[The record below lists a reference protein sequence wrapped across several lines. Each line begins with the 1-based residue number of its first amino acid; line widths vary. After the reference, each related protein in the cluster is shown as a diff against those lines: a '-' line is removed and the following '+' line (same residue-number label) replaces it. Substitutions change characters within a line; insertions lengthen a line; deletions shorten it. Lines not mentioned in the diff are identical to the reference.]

1 METLIECPKCS
12 HSFELSTSLTQ
23 KIEQQITSKFTQ
35 DLEAKSRELEALQ
48 SQLKSAEETVSAKLE
63 AKYALEMEK
72 MKLAVIK
79 QADEDA
85 KKKLAEKD
93 EELKRIKDREGQL
106 EERVNQARKLELDM
120 IDKEKKLKQAQDDLE
135 ISIIRQSEQKAEELV
150 NAAKAK
156 MEEEMGLKMAEKELE
171 LKRLQER
178 ITQIQNGVSVI
189 SSEKIGESF
198 EDFVRNMLTSNFA
211 HDTVADVSKGEKG
224 ADLVHQVRT
233 VTGKACGT
241 IVYEAK
247 NTKTWGGNWIAKIKS
262 DLGTVKG
269 DIPVI
274 VSTVMPNSV
283 KSFDVVDGVWV
294 TKPEFL
300 VPLVVALRDQLIR
313 VSETRIANEGQQ
325 TKAQM
330 MYEYLMGVEFR
341 RRVEAIVEA
350 FKSMNEDLDKEKKF
364 QIKQWSKREKQIASV
379 VEATMGMYGDMQG
392 IAGQSMQELDSMTL
406 LLGEGEE

>member
-35 DLEAKSRELEALQ
+35 DLAAKNKELEALQ
-48 SQLKSAEETVSAKLE
+48 SQLKSAEETVSVRLE

-72 MKLAVIK
+72 IKVAVLK

-93 EELKRIKDREGQL
+93 EELKRLQLREEQM
-106 EERVNQARKLELDM
+106 EERLKQARKLELDM
-120 IDKEKKLKQAQDDLE
+120 IDKEKDLKQAQDDLE
-135 ISIIRQSEQKAEELV
+135 ISIKRQSEQKAEELV

-178 ITQIQNGVSVI
+178 ITLIQNGVSVI

-211 HDTVADVSKGEKG
+211 HDTVTDVSKGEKG

-262 DLGTVKG
+262 DLGAVKG

-274 VSTVMPNSV
+274 VSTVMPGNV
-283 KSFDVVDGVWV
+283 TSFGVQDGVWV